1 MLKDKRFSQYMLKVL
16 RLEYEP
22 FLSAAVFLAATHDM
36 GKATSCFQSVI
47 TGACTDKYA
56 EIEDSG
62 FPLERFHFGE
72 AVFERGYRVYPS
84 KGGRRNHKK
93 YQRQG
98 YKVT

>member
-1 MLKDKRFSQYMLKVL
+1 M
-16 RLEYEP
+16 
-22 FLSAAVFLAATHDM
+22 SAAVFLAATHDI

-98 YKVT
+98 YKVTSKIASNQKMYLIIKDTKRRIF